1 MAQGKK
7 SYKYQII
14 NEQLQ
19 PYGHML
25 YLIRYT
31 AKNGAVSEQWIGQ
44 SRLKRFYEQDRLTGA
59 LSEHVMLVVTAELKK
74 SQGRTRGK
82 IKLTPRDEN
91 YVRRGAPNLNEP
103 VAKVVESHWIKDK
116 AEITKP
122 KGWSLNEEWLA
133 PSIEPENKDLKIN
146 IKAYSYEKEDWWHVV
161 QCDGTEDEDGPYSHV
176 AIAQRVVDIL
186 NNPVKE

>member
-1 MAQGKK
+1 MTQGKK

-59 LSEHVMLVVTAELKK
+59 LSEHVMSVVTAELKK

-91 YVRRGAPNLNEP
+91 YSYVKPLGSGLPDEWKAP
-103 VAKVVESHWIKDK
+103 V
-116 AEITKP
+116 
-122 KGWSLNEEWLA
+122 
-133 PSIEPENKDLKIN
+133 EPEIKDLKIN
-146 IKAYSYEKEDWWHVV
+146 IKAYSYEKEGWWHVIK
-161 QCDGTEDEDGPYSHV
+161 CDGTEDEDGPYSHI
-176 AIAQRVVDIL
+176 AIAQLAADVL
-186 NNPVKE
+186 NSS